1 MKLEQGL
8 LWSIKYRY
16 KIYRQIYN
24 WLFNAWAYPIIPN
37 KIGLSANCSNMVK
50 MQIAMEITIRMIA
63 SSLQRFFF
71 KIKINKCVDSSSVSC
86 FIVVLMLQT
95 INMKQPVLRSFF
107 QSMSLNIFL
116 PEWTSDQWRTHKISK
131 FGRFPLFQGQIFWFP
146 MRRGLNLERWSSW
159 GHWCHLHRSHLQNI
173 LMQPQMLS
181 HHHST
186 LNTLRRSDTGKLFTL
201 SPSLNTNWQNIHFH
215 AHGQLWHSY
224 AHSSSS
230 ATRTMT
236 TSFSRWHVTF
246 YIFPAPPADPTFR
259 ILKPGALTHSYEGRR
274 WRACISPAQLPG
286 SQGAGTQVTEQG
298 GKEGR

>member
-1 MKLEQGL
+1 M
-8 LWSIKYRY
+8 
-16 KIYRQIYN
+16 
-24 WLFNAWAYPIIPN
+24 FH
-37 KIGLSANCSNMVK
+37 
-50 MQIAMEITIRMIA
+50 
-63 SSLQRFFF
+63 
-71 KIKINKCVDSSSVSC
+71 SC
-86 FIVVLMLQT
+86 FDASDNQYET
-95 INMKQPVLRSFF
+95 TCTSFLF
-107 QSMSLNIFL
+107 STHVFEYFL

-131 FGRFPLFQGQIFWFP
+131 FGRFPLFQGKIFRFP
-146 MRRGLNLERWSSW
+146 MRRGLNLERRSSW

-181 HHHST
+181 HHIST

-201 SPSLNTNWQNIHFH
+201 SHHHPTQTGKIFTFTPTVSCDT
-215 AHGQLWHSY
+215 

-286 SQGAGTQVTEQG
+286 SQAAGTQVTEQG